1 MLSRGEAAPS
11 SEYAGIPFCVAVRGS
26 EFWLI
31 WFVAFA
37 ILGMIS
43 TIVNARLPRLS
54 QPPWPDLNHQGAG
67 NASNSSIM
75 LGVFFSALS
84 FGGFLTL
91 FLPVLNEMYALL
103 PLGKSSTT
111 LPSGALTPA
120 GTADVS
126 LVSYAACSLSARPSP
141 PFASRSSSCPA
152 YTKPRQ
158 HGTAPSLAS
167 GPTATRL
174 ILALSR
180 RHLVKSCPP
189 ASNVGRRPSW
199 WSLCSTSSASAPPSA
214 SRGVSVRTSC
224 RQRGLPCAGMSR
236 NSATIE
242 TACRSRALLSCGCLR
257 RATPLAKREMMPGSH
272 VGQHHLLTKMR

>member
-54 QPPWPDLNHQGAG
+54 QLPWPDLNHQGAG
-67 NASNSSIM
+67 NASNQNLAFVLESAADPDDTGLAVGLFALTSTVVRVAVGIVSDKFATYSYAACRWSRPAMKSSVNFRCQHILSRVSMIPIVSASALVSQCLLALPNISSIM

-180 RHLVKSCPP
+180 RHLVKS
-189 ASNVGRRPSW
+189 
-199 WSLCSTSSASAPPSA
+199 
-214 SRGVSVRTSC
+214 
-224 RQRGLPCAGMSR
+224 
-236 NSATIE
+236 
-242 TACRSRALLSCGCLR
+242 
-257 RATPLAKREMMPGSH
+257 
-272 VGQHHLLTKMR
+272 